1 MNRAYYDW
9 PALLVILGL
18 LWWVAYQF
26 SRRTYRLAV
35 GVVAAAGVLA
45 VTGYGLRL
53 PGKHPTFA
61 RGLLAGGNAIAR
73 DMLGWFI
80 PPGLRHTVL
89 LGPMGWLLLLILIGS
104 VLVAFDTLST
114 RRQQPTV
121 SVGTVPPDG
130 GGSGGGNAG
139 DGDGD
144 AGGSGSASGGSSGG
158 DSRAVQSRRVITE
171 ELKFRLPAVAV
182 RSPASMPGGS
192 TLASL
197 ATVVS
202 DSGLQG
208 SKLTAALMQAVHA
221 LEARPRVYEVQI
233 FVDHCTDDGKVDP
246 NGPKVLV
253 TVDVR
258 DARNGQTLATRILSP
273 CAEDEAAE
281 RVAGFTARQLFR
293 NDRSTPAWA
302 TGSYDGD
309 DLSAYLLAQEM
320 KPANRT
326 YDAIA
331 KARQRQREKLASA
344 VSRSTNAG
352 LVQYEL
358 ASLDDLDGRTV
369 DALRLHLDN
378 RVHNPRFLPARYRL
392 AVSLAALAG
401 AIQEKWPADPAGARR
416 HATPAGRALPAGQAD
431 TPARIREDLAH
442 NLAWSGLLRTIR
454 GRQFRDL
461 HLAHQAGR
469 GAGARTRALSGL
481 LQTAHPTTVEFRRI
495 SRVLLMLACREL
507 RAYRRRMR
515 ASWLLWGALIHRQER
530 AAYLELLRSGPN
542 WRLHPRR
549 RLATPRVALAGMELA
564 LRIMTPPHQTQHEI
578 AAARSRTVRQLG
590 LDRVLD
596 GGRKW
601 VYGRLPWQA
610 VYNAA
615 CLYAMTTG
623 PDAKPSPAAASKAV
637 TLLRL
642 AIADPD
648 CELDRPSEWIGAD
661 PSLAAL
667 YGKPEPGRKTVFD
680 AFVYEQAHRDFDPA
694 PVNHCRDPWFQALL
708 PVTSPEHG
716 RHRDRGRQVRRLEP
730 APQPATQPQSA
741 TQLSAGAGREPG
753 RLAAVWQRIR
763 AFGSRP
769 GH

>member
-1 MNRAYYDW
+1 MTRAYYDW
-9 PALLVILGL
+9 PALVVILAL

-61 RGLLAGGNAIAR
+61 GGLLTGGNAVAR
-73 DMLGWFI
+73 DMLGAFI
-80 PPGLRHTVL
+80 PAGLRHTLL

-104 VLVAFDTLST
+104 VLVAFDTWST

-121 SVGTVPPDG
+121 SVGTVPPNG
-130 GGSGGGNAG
+130 GGSSDSGGGNG
-139 DGDGD
+139 GGD
-144 AGGSGSASGGSSGG
+144 AGGGGNASGGGNG
-158 DSRAVQSRRVITE
+158 DSRAVQSRRIITE

-233 FVDHCTDDGKVDP
+233 FVDHCTDDGSVDP
-246 NGPKVLV
+246 NGQKVLV

-258 DARNGQTLATRILSP
+258 DARNGQTLATRILAP

-293 NDRSTPAWA
+293 DDPSTPAWA

-309 DLSAYLLAQEM
+309 DLSAYLLAQEIR
-320 KPANRT
+320 PAGRT

-344 VSRSTNAG
+344 VNRSTNAG

-401 AIQEKWPADPAGARR
+401 AIQEKWPADPAGPRGRGA
-416 HATPAGRALPAGQAD
+416 PAGQAVPAGQAD

-454 GRQFRDL
+454 GRQIRDL

-481 LQTAHPTTVEFRRI
+481 LQTAHPTAVEYRRI

-530 AAYLELLRSGPN
+530 SAYLELLRTGPK
-542 WRLHPRR
+542 WLLHPRR

-564 LRIMTPPHQTQHEI
+564 LRIMEAPREAEQEVRKR
-578 AAARSRTVRQLG
+578 RSRTMRQLG

-596 GGRKW
+596 GGRDW

-615 CLYAMTTG
+615 CLYATTAIG
-623 PDAKPSPAAASKAV
+623 EPSNEAASKAV

-642 AIADPD
+642 AISDPE

-661 PSLAAL
+661 PSLGTLHWQPGFRAFVREQARRDF
-667 YGKPEPGRKTVFD
+667 EPG
-680 AFVYEQAHRDFDPA
+680 
-694 PVNHCRDPWFQALL
+694 PVDQCPDPWFQALL
-708 PVTSPEHG
+708 PATPQRHG
-716 RHRDRGRQVRRLEP
+716 RWGRRRR
-730 APQPATQPQSA
+730 ATA
-741 TQLSAGAGREPG
+741 RTR
-753 RLAAVWQRIR
+753 
-763 AFGSRP
+763 
-769 GH
+769 

>member
-9 PALLVILGL
+9 LALAVILALLG
-18 LWWVAYQF
+18 WVAYQF
-26 SRRTYRLAV
+26 SRRTYRLTV

-61 RGLLAGGNAIAR
+61 RGLLAGGNAVAR
-73 DMLGWFI
+73 DMLAWFI
-80 PPGLRHTVL
+80 PPGLRHSVL
-89 LGPMGWLLLLILIGS
+89 LGPMGWLLLLLLVGS
-104 VLVAFDTLST
+104 VLVAFDTWST

-121 SVGTVPPDG
+121 SVGTVPPNG
-130 GGSGGGNAG
+130 GGSSGDTGGNAG
-139 DGDGD
+139 AGSGN
-144 AGGSGSASGGSSGG
+144 AGGDGSASAGSA
-158 DSRAVQSRRVITE
+158 SRAVQSRRVITE

-233 FVDHCTDDGKVDP
+233 FVDHCTDDGSVDP
-246 NGPKVLV
+246 NGQKVLV

-258 DARNGQTLATRILSP
+258 DARNGQTLATRILPP
-273 CAEDEAAE
+273 CAEADAAE
-281 RVAGFTARQLFR
+281 RVAGFTARQIFR
-293 NDRSTPAWA
+293 NDPSTPAWA

-309 DLSAYLLAQEM
+309 DLSAYLLAQEN
-320 KPANRT
+320 KPADRT

-331 KARQRQREKLASA
+331 KARQRHRDILANA
-344 VSRSTNAG
+344 VNRSTNAG

-378 RVHNPRFLPARYRL
+378 RAHNPRFLPARYRL

-401 AIQEKWPADPAGARR
+401 AIQEKWPTDAARARGRGAPAGQAV
-416 HATPAGRALPAGQAD
+416 PAGQAD

-461 HLAHQAGR
+461 HLAHPAGR
-469 GAGARTRALSGL
+469 GAGARTRALSDL
-481 LQTAHPTTVEFRRI
+481 LQTAHPTGIEFRRI
-495 SRVLLMLACREL
+495 SRVLLILACREL

-515 ASWLLWGALIHRQER
+515 ASWLLWAALVHRQER
-530 AAYLELLRSGPN
+530 AAYLELLRTGPN

-549 RLATPRVALAGMELA
+549 RLATPRVALVGMELA
-564 LRIMTPPHQTQHEI
+564 LRIVEVPREAQQEVWKR
-578 AAARSRTVRQLG
+578 RSRAMRQLG

-596 GGRKW
+596 GSRGW

-615 CLYAMTTG
+615 CLYATTAMG
-623 PDAKPSPAAASKAV
+623 EPTNQAAGKAV

-642 AIADPD
+642 AIADPE

-661 PSLAAL
+661 PSLGTL
-667 YGKPEPGRKTVFD
+667 HWQPEFD
-680 AFVYEQAHRDFDPA
+680 AFVREQARRDFDPG
-694 PVNHCRDPWFQALL
+694 PVDQCRDPWFQAQL
-708 PVTSPEHG
+708 PVTPQQHG
-716 RHRDRGRQVRRLEP
+716 RWGRRRRGAAR
-730 APQPATQPQSA
+730 TQ
-741 TQLSAGAGREPG
+741 
-753 RLAAVWQRIR
+753 
-763 AFGSRP
+763 
-769 GH
+769 

>member
-1 MNRAYYDW
+1 M
-9 PALLVILGL
+9 
-18 LWWVAYQF
+18 
-26 SRRTYRLAV
+26 
-35 GVVAAAGVLA
+35 
-45 VTGYGLRL
+45 
-53 PGKHPTFA
+53 
-61 RGLLAGGNAIAR
+61 
-73 DMLGWFI
+73 
-80 PPGLRHTVL
+80 
-89 LGPMGWLLLLILIGS
+89 
-104 VLVAFDTLST
+104 
-114 RRQQPTV
+114 
-121 SVGTVPPDG
+121 
-130 GGSGGGNAG
+130 
-139 DGDGD
+139 
-144 AGGSGSASGGSSGG
+144 
-158 DSRAVQSRRVITE
+158 
-171 ELKFRLPAVAV
+171 
-182 RSPASMPGGS
+182 
-192 TLASL
+192 
-197 ATVVS
+197 
-202 DSGLQG
+202 
-208 SKLTAALMQAVHA
+208 
-221 LEARPRVYEVQI
+221 
-233 FVDHCTDDGKVDP
+233 
-246 NGPKVLV
+246 
-253 TVDVR
+253 
-258 DARNGQTLATRILSP
+258 
-273 CAEDEAAE
+273 
-281 RVAGFTARQLFR
+281 
-293 NDRSTPAWA
+293 
-302 TGSYDGD
+302 
-309 DLSAYLLAQEM
+309 
-320 KPANRT
+320 
-326 YDAIA
+326 
-331 KARQRQREKLASA
+331 
-344 VSRSTNAG
+344 SRSTNAG

-401 AIQEKWPADPAGARR
+401 AVQEKWPADPAGARH
-416 HATPAGRALPAGQAD
+416 HAAPAGQAD

-481 LQTAHPTTVEFRRI
+481 LQTAHPTAVEFRRI

-564 LRIMTPPHQTQHEI
+564 LRIMEVPREAQQEVRKR
-578 AAARSRTVRQLG
+578 RSRTMRQLG

-596 GGRKW
+596 GGRGW

-615 CLYAMTTG
+615 CLYATTG
-623 PDAKPSPAAASKAV
+623 PDAKPSPDAASKAV

-667 YGKPEPGRKTVFD
+667 HGKPEPGRKAVFD

-716 RHRDRGRQVRRLEP
+716 RRRDRGRHGRRLEP
-730 APQPATQPQSA
+730 APQRATQPQPATQP
-741 TQLSAGAGREPG
+741 SAGAGREPG